1 MAIDKKLG
9 CQQKSRVST
18 IPYQNHTPKEDIGE
32 VLVRTQDQSGA
43 AVDTETTT
51 AYAYPT
57 ALGVRKNS
65 GLERKRRPG
74 STDVKK
80 PKKIKKSKKDAIDEL
95 FAGIR

>member
-9 CQQKSRVST
+9 CQQKSRVSI
-18 IPYQNHTPKEDIGE
+18 IPHQSNTPKEDIGE

-51 AYAYPT
+51 AYPT